1 MSSPSFPTLI
11 WNVIIIVHPGSFWSS
26 FFVYVC
32 LYNLFFC
39 SWSSYISTCLL
50 SNLALEL
57 YLDLIIHGIII
68 YFSGCKHH
76 LKRYFYFIAFISK
89 TVKLHL
95 EINLRVFFFLT
106 RRNIFKNTEFK
117 EFPLWHSQTTVTAV
131 AQVAAEVWVQSWA
144 WHTGPV

>member
-95 EINLRVFFFLT
+95 EISLRVFFF
-106 RRNIFKNTEFK
+106 FKK
-117 EFPLWHSQTTVTAV
+117 EKNFLKNKILGVPTV
-131 AQVAAEVWVQSWA
+131 AQPDYSDHSGSGCCRGVGLKLGLARWV
-144 WHTGPV
+144 